1 MAQEGLKFE
10 REAVQELPRLLTDLL
25 DRRPATVKRELVT
38 RDGKRADVAV
48 ELDGQTWIFEVK
60 SSSRP
65 GVVAAAKEQ
74 LGSLAAELG
83 ADMSILVVPYMTPAG
98 SKAAA
103 DINLN
108 WVDLSGNASIRE
120 GDNFYI
126 HVEGKPNRY
135 PQRGRPSSPFA
146 PKSARVTR
154 ELLISPQRWWR
165 QKEIADATGLDDGQV
180 SRTVG
185 RLREEELLDETEHQ
199 FRPRD
204 PLLLLDAWAAEY
216 RFDRH
221 EFVYGHI
228 SGSGIELTRKLAA
241 RLADADV
248 AHAFTGLPAAWL
260 LNHFASF
267 RLNSVYIKGD
277 PLEVAYEIG
286 LRLEERGANVQLLV
300 PDDEGVFSGEH
311 ELGDVTCVSPPQ
323 VYVDLVHLPER
334 ATEAAEE
341 LRRGGLWDGSPG

>member
-1 MAQEGLKFE
+1 MKAGVKFE
-10 REAVQELPRLLTDLL
+10 REAVRELPDLL
-25 DRRPATVKRELVT
+25 EDLLGRRPATVSREVLAP
-38 RDGKRADVAV
+38 DGHRVDAIV
-48 ELDGQTWIFEVK
+48 EVDGQTWLFEAK

-74 LGSLAAELG
+74 LERYAELIE

-98 SKAAA
+98 SKTAA
-103 DINLN
+103 DVNLN
-108 WVDLSGNASIRE
+108 WIDLSGNASIRE
-120 GDNFYI
+120 GDNFRI

-146 PKSARVTR
+146 PKSARITR
-154 ELLISPQRWWR
+154 ELLIEPQRWWR
-165 QKEIADATGLDDGQV
+165 QKEIVVVTGLDDGHV

-185 RLREEELLDETEHQ
+185 RLRGEELLEESELGL
-199 FRPRD
+199 RPRD
-204 PLLLLDAWAAEY
+204 PLLLLEAWAAEY

-228 SGSGIELTRKLAA
+228 SGSGIELARELAG

-248 AHAFTGLPAAWL
+248 DHAFTGLPAAWL
-260 LNHFASF
+260 LSRFAGF
-267 RLNSVYIKGD
+267 RLNSVYVKGD
-277 PLEVAYEIG
+277 PLEVADEIG

-311 ELGDVTCVSPPQ
+311 QLDGVDCVSPPQ
-323 VYVDLVHLPER
+323 VYVDLIHLPER
-334 ATEAAEE
+334 APEAAEE
-341 LRRGGLWDGSPG
+341 LRRGGLWDGSAG

>member
-1 MAQEGLKFE
+1 MEGVKFE
-10 REAVQELPRLLTDLL
+10 REAVRELPNLLADLL
-25 DRRPATVKRELVT
+25 DRRPTTVERQLPT
-38 RDGKRADVAV
+38 RHGSRADVV
-48 ELDGQTWIFEVK
+48 MEVDGQTWIVEAK

-65 GVVAAAKEQ
+65 GIVAAAKEQ
-74 LGSLAAELG
+74 LEGLAEDLE
-83 ADMSILVVPYMTPAG
+83 ADVTILVVPYMTAAG

-103 DINLN
+103 DMNLN

-120 GDNFYI
+120 GDSLYV

-165 QKEIADATGLDDGQV
+165 QKEIADVTGLDDGQV
-180 SRTVG
+180 SRTVA
-185 RLREEELLDETEHQ
+185 RLREEELLDELEHR

-204 PLLLLDAWAAEY
+204 PLLLLDAWAAVY

-221 EFVYGHI
+221 ERVYGHI
-228 SGSGIELTRKLAA
+228 SGSGIELTHELAGK
-241 RLADADV
+241 LADAGV

-260 LNHFASF
+260 LNRFARF
-267 RLNSVYIKGD
+267 RLNSVYVKGD
-277 PLEVAYEIG
+277 PLEMADEIG

-300 PDDEGVFSGEH
+300 PDDEGVFSGKH
-311 ELGDVTCVSPPQ
+311 KLDDVTCVSPPQ
-323 VYVDLVHLPER
+323 AYVDLIHLPER
-334 ATEAAEE
+334 APEAAAE
-341 LRRGGLWDGSPG
+341 LRRGGLWDGSTR